1 MKNKI
6 IPAILLGLLLSSCSQ
21 PQTDIRNDKNTGG
34 IDPLD
39 TQSVENIVSGDEYM
53 KNVCE
58 QVDIDEKDCN
68 SPGYIIVRDK
78 RSDVLFDDTGDSF
91 EDKENTAYILSEYGV
106 GKKILEEEY
115 GKVVI
120 SQSHNIFG
128 TSDRF
133 DEEDVHVGDEIHL
146 RLPIVKSEG
155 GDYLSYK
162 VNNIQYVDNNTY
174 HDKSETEEN
183 ISIVQNGKD
192 QSRII
197 TGKIIKE

>member
-1 MKNKI
+1 MKNHI

-21 PQTDIRNDKNTGG
+21 SQTDTLNDKNTGG

-58 QVDIDEKDCN
+58 QGDIDKKDCN
-68 SPGYIIVRDK
+68 SPGYIIIGNK
-78 RSDVLFDDTGDSF
+78 RSDVIFNDAGNSF

-106 GKKILEEEY
+106 GKNILEEEY

-120 SQSHNIFG
+120 SQSNTTFE
-128 TSDRF
+128 TSGRF
-133 DEEDVHVGDEIHL
+133 NEEDVYIGDEIHL
-146 RLPIVKSEG
+146 RLPIVKSES